1 MRKLYDIF
9 IILQIVS
16 TKTIRGNMVDVIEYV
31 ATYYKNEL
39 PSVCLNSVIGRY
51 KLNHILVLR
60 IQQY

>member
-39 PSVCLNSVIGRY
+39 PSVWLNSVIGT
-51 KLNHILVLR
+51 N
-60 IQQY
+60 